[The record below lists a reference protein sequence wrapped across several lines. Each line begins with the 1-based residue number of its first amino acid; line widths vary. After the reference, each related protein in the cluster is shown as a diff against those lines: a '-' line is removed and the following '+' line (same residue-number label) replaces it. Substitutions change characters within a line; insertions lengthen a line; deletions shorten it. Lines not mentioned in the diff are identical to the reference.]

1 MEIIEEMPGIWTG
14 CPTPIIPAHGGGAKK
29 SHRFEASLSYM
40 GILRGKN
47 LIKVVYSHEIS
58 QLESTVS

>member
-14 CPTPIIPAHGGGAKK
+14 CPAPIIPAHGWGVKK
-29 SHRFEASLSYM
+29 GHKFEASLSYM
-40 GILRGKN
+40 GILRGKK

-58 QLESTVS
+58 QLEPTVS